1 MLRFLLD
8 EHISPAVADG
18 LTRLIPSI
26 TVHAIPHWEGGR
38 VLGHPDEV
46 CLEEATKSDL
56 TLVSFDL
63 RTLPSLLR
71 TWSAEGRDHAGVVL
85 IDEATISQREI
96 GRLIRALAALYS
108 RSHQL
113 DWTNRI
119 VFLRR

>member
-1 MLRFLLD
+1 M
-8 EHISPAVADG
+8 
-18 LTRLIPSI
+18 
-26 TVHAIPHWEGGR
+26 
-38 VLGHPDEV
+38 LGHPDEV